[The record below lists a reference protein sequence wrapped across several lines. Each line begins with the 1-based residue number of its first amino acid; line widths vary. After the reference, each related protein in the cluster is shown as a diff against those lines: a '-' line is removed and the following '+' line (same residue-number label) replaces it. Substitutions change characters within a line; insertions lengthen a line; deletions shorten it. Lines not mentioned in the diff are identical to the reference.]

1 MQINWFTV
9 IAQILNFLVLV
20 WLMKRYLYK
29 PILSTIDDR
38 EKKIAG
44 QLADAKTK
52 KDEAKAEQDEFNKKN
67 EVFDQQKKE
76 MMDKATAEAGAQSQ
90 KLLAEAK
97 NNAKTLQDKLEKA
110 AKDQQADLGQQME
123 QKTGQ
128 EVFAITKKVL
138 ADLADVNVDEQS
150 VNVFIKRISAIKEVE
165 KDEFKKALHLG
176 PILVQSAFGLSEKQQ
191 NEIKNAVGKMLGT
204 VPSFEFKTSA
214 VLIGGI
220 ELTTNGYKLGW
231 SIASYVN
238 SFEKSLAEADKQKT
252 ADLTDKTHHA
262 VKRSE

>member
-29 PILSTIDDR
+29 PILSAIDER

-67 EVFDQQKKE
+67 EAFDHQKSD
-76 MMDKATAEAGAQSQ
+76 MMDKATAEAGVQSQ
-90 KLLAEAK
+90 KLLEEAK

-110 AKDQQADLGQQME
+110 TKERQADLNHQME
-123 QKTGQ
+123 QKTEQ

-138 ADLADVNVDEQS
+138 TDLADVNFEEQS
-150 VNVFIKRISAIKEVE
+150 VEVFIKRISELKEEE
-165 KDEFKKALHLG
+165 KDLFKKALHSASG
-176 PILVQSAFGLSEKQQ
+176 PILVQSAFDLPEKQQ
-191 NEIKNAVGKMLGT
+191 TEIKGGVTKMLGT
-204 VPSFEFKTSA
+204 KPSFEFKTSPA
-214 VLIGGI
+214 LIGGI
-220 ELTTNGYKLGW
+220 ELTTKGFKLAW
-231 SIASYVN
+231 SVAEYVN
-238 SFEKSLAEADKQKT
+238 SFEKSIAAANQQKPVAEKK
-252 ADLTDKTHHA
+252 HHA
-262 VKRSE
+262 VK